1 MVAEKDAGISI
12 RGIGAAATFQIERT
26 AGLHSPTTE
35 SGGELRTSAATAGI
49 AIMLSP
55 SQFGR

>member
-1 MVAEKDAGISI
+1 MRGRGTDA
-12 RGIGAAATFQIERT
+12 TLQIERT
-26 AGLHSPTTE
+26 AGLHKPTTE
-35 SGGELRTSAATAGI
+35 SGGEFFTSEATAGI